1 MDGGGEVRLF
11 RLVTTARTISWI
23 VFVSLVPDML
33 MLESEQVICTI
44 RIRAK
49 MHRFRSPR
57 DPVPERPAVDQCT
70 TSGSVVLA
78 RVYFRFLSN

>member
-57 DPVPERPAVDQCT
+57 DPVC
-70 TSGSVVLA
+70 
-78 RVYFRFLSN
+78 